1 MKLRFLAALAAGI
14 LVSALC
20 VLPAA
25 AQVKVGVVSSST
37 GPVSLVGIPQKNAV
51 ALLPKTI
58 GGFTVEYVLLDDA
71 SDPTATATAFKKLLT
86 EENVDA
92 IIGPSGSPNAMGVI
106 QFVAGAKVPLLA
118 TVGTAAVVQPMNE
131 QKKWVFKTT
140 QNDEIIAE
148 ALVSHMAKAG
158 VKTVGFIGVN
168 DPFGE
173 NWLNVFSAMAR
184 KAGISIAATER
195 FQRGDSS
202 VLGQTL
208 KIMAAK
214 PDAVL
219 VAAAG
224 GPAVLPHVTLVDKGY
239 KGQIYQTHG
248 AALPDFLKLGGK
260 KVEGAVLAASLL
272 LVLPEVP
279 DSHPSKRMA
288 QDFVASYKK
297 TYNETPATFAANV
310 YDAGLLLV
318 NAIPVAAK
326 SGKPGTPAFRAALRD
341 ALEKTSELVGIQGV
355 FNMTPEDHSGF
366 DKRGRELIT
375 VKDGA
380 WSLLR

>member
-1 MKLRFLAALAAGI
+1 MKLRSCAALAAGL

-25 AQVKVGVVSSST
+25 AQVRVGVVSSST

-51 ALLPKTI
+51 ALLPKNI
-58 GGFTVEYVLLDDA
+58 GGFTVDYVLLDDA
-71 SDPTATATAFKKLLT
+71 SDPTATATAFKKLLS

-106 QFVAGAKVPLLA
+106 QFVGGAKVPLLA

-148 ALVSHMAKAG
+148 ALVSHMARSG

-173 NWLNVFSAMAR
+173 NWLNVFSAMAG
-184 KAGISIAATER
+184 KAGIAIAATER

-202 VLGQTL
+202 VLGQAL

-224 GPAVLPHVTLVDKGY
+224 GPAVLPHATLVDKGY

-272 LVLPEVP
+272 LVLAEVP

-297 TYNETPATFAANV
+297 LYNETPATFAANV
-310 YDAGLLLV
+310 YDAGLLLTS
-318 NAIPVAAK
+318 AIPVAAR